1 LAAPRLERTAVN
13 LDWAWIER
21 NLPMIG
27 SLLVEHI
34 ILAVL
39 PVVIAFV
46 IALPLGYLVSKTKRA
61 ANVILAF
68 LGVIY
73 SIPSLALFVMMPL
86 ILGTKILNPINIVVA
101 LAIYSTALLIRSVV
115 DGLRSVS
122 PSVRQS
128 ATAVGYGWLRRHFR
142 VELPLAMPVIFAGLR
157 VVTVSNIALVSVAV
171 LVGSGALGKLFDL
184 GFSSYFYT
192 PIIVALVLMLI
203 LSLIFDALIL
213 LIQRGTLP
221 WFRRRPA

>member
-1 LAAPRLERTAVN
+1 MN

-34 ILAVL
+34 VLAVL
-39 PVVIAFV
+39 PVLIAFV
-46 IALPLGYLVSKTKRA
+46 VSLPLGFLVHKTKRG
-61 ANVILAF
+61 ANLILAF

-86 ILGTKILNPINIVVA
+86 ILGTKILDPVNIVVA
-101 LAIYSTALLIRSVV
+101 LAIYSTALLVRSVV
-115 DGLRSVS
+115 DGLRAV
-122 PSVRQS
+122 PPAVRQS
-128 ATAVGYGWLRRHFR
+128 ATAVGYGWSRRLFK
-142 VELPLAMPVIFAGLR
+142 VDFPLAMPVIFAGLR

-184 GFSSYFYT
+184 GFASYFYT
-192 PIIVALVLMLI
+192 PIIIALILMLVLA
-203 LSLIFDALIL
+203 LIFDALIL
-213 LIQRGTLP
+213 IIQRGTLP
-221 WFRRRPA
+221 WLRKRPA

>member
-1 LAAPRLERTAVN
+1 MN

-46 IALPLGYLVSKTKRA
+46 IGLPLGYLVSKTKRA

-115 DGLRSVS
+115 DGLRSVM

-128 ATAVGYGWLRRHFR
+128 ATAVGYGWLLRLFR

-221 WFRRRPA
+221 WFRKQPA